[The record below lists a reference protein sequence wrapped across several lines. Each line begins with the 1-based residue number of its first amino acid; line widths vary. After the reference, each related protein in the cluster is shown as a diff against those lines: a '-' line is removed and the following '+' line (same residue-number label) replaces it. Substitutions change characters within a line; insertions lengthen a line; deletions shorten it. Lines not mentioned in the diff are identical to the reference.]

1 MSIWVSIRGSIH
13 LLMVK
18 KTKGQELSEEL
29 LMDRK
34 SIPETE
40 HGLSKEADEFCEG
53 YKAFLTNKTER
64 EANLFAAE
72 ILLTDKETLSVMSYA
87 SAMEEA
93 AFELGVVPQILSY
106 KLELLNHKGHHF
118 NITDTASDF
127 LK

>member
-64 EANLFAAE
+64 EVIDYVLPILADRDTRSTSAGPSSRREPSSTRSTAGRPSSCAPRERGPSPREFA
-72 ILLTDKETLSVMSYA
+72 S
-87 SAMEEA
+87 
-93 AFELGVVPQILSY
+93 P
-106 KLELLNHKGHHF
+106 
-118 NITDTASDF
+118 
-127 LK
+127 